1 MSTTFI
7 PHGPTSAKVECSICG
22 RFGYEGGRWQEK
34 CREGHPHADPC
45 HDRMWATRSQRA
57 SHVKPRRRAG
67 GAAMT
72 GFTPGE
78 LLALYAILTTSRA
91 PGAPKL
97 AEKVRREY
105 ETAHRAT
112 TEGEVE

>member
-1 MSTTFI
+1 
-7 PHGPTSAKVECSICG
+7 
-22 RFGYEGGRWQEK
+22 
-34 CREGHPHADPC
+34 
-45 HDRMWATRSQRA
+45 
-57 SHVKPRRRAG
+57 
-67 GAAMT
+67 MT

-112 TEGEVE
+112 TEGEAE

>member
-1 MSTTFI
+1 
-7 PHGPTSAKVECSICG
+7 
-22 RFGYEGGRWQEK
+22 
-34 CREGHPHADPC
+34 
-45 HDRMWATRSQRA
+45 
-57 SHVKPRRRAG
+57 
-67 GAAMT
+67 MT

-91 PGAPKL
+91 PGAPKR

-112 TEGEVE
+112 AEGEAE

>member
-1 MSTTFI
+1 
-7 PHGPTSAKVECSICG
+7 
-22 RFGYEGGRWQEK
+22 
-34 CREGHPHADPC
+34 
-45 HDRMWATRSQRA
+45 
-57 SHVKPRRRAG
+57 
-67 GAAMT
+67 MT

-91 PGAPKL
+91 PGAPAL

-112 TEGEVE
+112 TEGETE

>member
-1 MSTTFI
+1 
-7 PHGPTSAKVECSICG
+7 
-22 RFGYEGGRWQEK
+22 
-34 CREGHPHADPC
+34 
-45 HDRMWATRSQRA
+45 
-57 SHVKPRRRAG
+57 
-67 GAAMT
+67 MT

-97 AEKVRREY
+97 AEKVRRLY

-112 TEGEVE
+112 TEGGAE